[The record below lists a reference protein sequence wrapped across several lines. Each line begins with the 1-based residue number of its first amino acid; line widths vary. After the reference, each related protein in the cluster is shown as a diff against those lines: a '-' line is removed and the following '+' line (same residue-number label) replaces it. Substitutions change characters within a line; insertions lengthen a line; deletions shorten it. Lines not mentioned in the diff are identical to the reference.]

1 MKILKFNNLTDYSEW
16 LVSLDKNEV
25 GKDDLILAAFEQKGI
40 PNILICGS
48 PLAYEPIIE
57 NTVYSLFSEWNKR
70 IPSCEDE
77 YYPSLSSQF
86 ELSSD
91 GKDIDMFTELRDSL
105 TEKFEECLG
114 INVLYLSTEY

>member
-57 NTVYSLFSEWNKR
+57 NTVYSLFSEWNKSNYVES
-70 IPSCEDE
+70 I
-77 YYPSLSSQF
+77 LSAF
-86 ELSSD
+86 IY